1 MTSAFAQTLAPT
13 PAPAMGPQEGLAGF
27 APLLIIFVVFWF
39 LVIRPQSK
47 RMKDQK
53 LMIQNLKR
61 GDEIVTTGGIIGKID
76 RVVDEGELMVKIA
89 DGITVRVARQSVA
102 ALLSKPEPVNE
113 NGTPSEKKSSKSKKK
128 KDASESE
135 KKKAQDKKN
144 KEDNSDSVNLGSDL
158 GNSYTF
164 SQSSGLKKANS
175 LDDQALNLDNG
186 PLLDDVVISD

>member
-113 NGTPSEKKSSKSKKK
+113 NGTPPEKKSSKSKKK
-128 KDASESE
+128 KEVKEE
-135 KKKAQDKKN
+135 KKEATKDSSEEKVEQKTTGEDKATLKV
-144 KEDNSDSVNLGSDL
+144 VN
-158 GNSYTF
+158 
-164 SQSSGLKKANS
+164 
-175 LDDQALNLDNG
+175 
-186 PLLDDVVISD
+186 